1 MDQIPQVITEE
12 MNQLLTGEFMEHEVV
27 AALKQMALLKASGPV
42 GMPPLFYQDFWQMM
56 NQDIISSILS

>member
-1 MDQIPQVITEE
+1 

-56 NQDIISSILS
+56 NQDIISPILS